1 PKILLSAASAS
12 TNGASVASWIHYF
25 KKQSTS
31 RKAKSSKATSDD
43 QKIRHST
50 TTLSDQ
56 KGVSLLT
63 IVAAPPTTE
72 QASHLCEAIV
82 NHARASGTS
91 KIILVAASN
100 FATKDS
106 RTHVLKL
113 HHDESVAF
121 PLVPK
126 DVPLGDHILNTF
138 LTLLS
143 FGIIPTTVLLHP
155 AQKGISLRES
165 QAVIEGL
172 TAGLTSALGDG
183 RSQEFSAERAFQY
196 STVLE
201 AQDEEGAESL
211 MYL

>member
-1 PKILLSAASAS
+1 MSTQTALGHEEPIPKFESTLVIAFPDVLQAGPKILLSAASAG

-31 RKAKSSKATSDD
+31 RKDKSSKATSDD

-63 IVAAPPTTE
+63 IVVAPPTTE
-72 QASHLCEAIV
+72 QVSHLCEAIV
-82 NHARASGTS
+82 NRARASGTS

-113 HHDESVAF
+113 HHVDNSVRSKDCHTHHVFGPFCSGYPCLDESVTY
-121 PLVPK
+121 LVPVSVHHS
-126 DVPLGDHILNTF
+126 DE
-138 LTLLS
+138 
-143 FGIIPTTVLLHP
+143 
-155 AQKGISLRES
+155 QCES
-165 QAVIEGL
+165 
-172 TAGLTSALGDG
+172 T
-183 RSQEFSAERAFQY
+183 
-196 STVLE
+196 
-201 AQDEEGAESL
+201 
-211 MYL
+211 